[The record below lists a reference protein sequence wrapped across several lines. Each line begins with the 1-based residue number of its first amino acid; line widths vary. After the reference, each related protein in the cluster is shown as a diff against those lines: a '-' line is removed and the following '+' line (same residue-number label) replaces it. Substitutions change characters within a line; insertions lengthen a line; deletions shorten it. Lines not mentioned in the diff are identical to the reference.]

1 MNLDNKAITKSPSR
15 RSSPNNN
22 INNNKTDSEPL
33 YPEDHNL
40 TLEDHLN
47 ERKENFDKNEGLL
60 RPNILN
66 ECDININADDDVKS
80 VHSNI
85 HQDDYIN
92 NYKEKSNHKNVSNFS
107 PEKRNY
113 KNSYTLNHHRRS
125 NEKLSTN

>member
-66 ECDININADDDVKS
+66 ECDININANNDVKS
-80 VHSNI
+80 DHSNN
-85 HQDDYIN
+85 HQDDYITVKRKVITKT
-92 NYKEKSNHKNVSNFS
+92 YQISLRKKETIRIVI
-107 PEKRNY
+107 P
-113 KNSYTLNHHRRS
+113 
-125 NEKLSTN
+125 